1 MMSPTPPRKLVAE
14 VISIGDEMTSGA
26 RLDTNSQWLSRRLGE
41 LGIAV
46 AFQSTVGDTLQHNV
60 DVFRIACSR
69 ADIVVA
75 TGGLGPTRD
84 DLTREAL
91 AILTGQALELRQDA
105 MDHIVALFSK
115 RKREMPERNEVQA
128 MFPRGSEQVFNP
140 QGTAPGIDIV
150 VPREGTAPSRVFALP
165 GVPAEMKRMFD
176 DTVAPRLLGLSGG
189 SNCIRHLVMKFF
201 GTGESDMEQRLGEM
215 ISRDREPR
223 VGITVS
229 TATIS
234 LRITATGNSN
244 EACDAMIRQT
254 KEEILQRVPEF
265 YFGDGED
272 FEQYHAIDR
281 DLRRRAES
289 LTVIELGYAAPLG
302 DWFAS
307 LGHTPAYRGGVSLGN
322 VQDLLRL
329 FDCDSEEEALRRA
342 KTRFDADWCLLIDE
356 YPQLERDSEKPMG
369 ACDVRLV
376 VMRPDGEVMVTKSS
390 MGGHPEVLQPRIG
403 KAGMAWMRRI
413 LNQSTLGFPA

>member
-1 MMSPTPPRKLVAE
+1 MSPTPTRKLVAE

-69 ADIVVA
+69 VDIVVA

-91 AILTGQALELRQDA
+91 AILTGQPLELRQDA
-105 MDHIVALFSK
+105 MDHILALFSN
-115 RKREMPERNEVQA
+115 RKREMPARNEIQA
-128 MFPRGSEQVFNP
+128 MFPRGSEQILNP
-140 QGTAPGIDIV
+140 QGTAPGIDLT
-150 VPREGTAPSRVFALP
+150 VPRRENSPSRIFALP

-189 SNCIRHLVMKFF
+189 SSCIRHLVMKFF
-201 GTGESDMEQRLGEM
+201 GTGESDMEHRLGEM

-234 LRITATGNSN
+234 LRITATGPTNQ
-244 EACDAMIRQT
+244 ACDEMIRRT

-265 YFGDGED
+265 YFGDGEE

-281 DLRRRAES
+281 ELRRRGES
-289 LTVIELGYAAPLG
+289 LVVIELGYAAPLG

-307 LGHTPAYRGGVSLGN
+307 LGQTPAYRGGVSLAN

-329 FDCDSEEEALRRA
+329 FDCDSEGEALRRA
-342 KTRFDADWCLLIDE
+342 RAKFNADWLLMVDE
-356 YPQLERDSEKPMG
+356 YPQLDRNAEKLLG
-369 ACDVRLV
+369 ACEVRLV
-376 VMRPDGEVMVTKSS
+376 GVSPDGEEMATQSS
-390 MGGHPEVLQPRIG
+390 MGGHPEVLLPRIG
-403 KAGMAWMRRI
+403 KAGMAWMRHI
-413 LNQSTLGFPA
+413 LSRS

>member
-1 MMSPTPPRKLVAE
+1 MSPTPHRELIAE

-46 AFQSTVGDTLQHNV
+46 AFHSTVGDTLQHNV

-69 ADIVVA
+69 ADIVVS

-91 AILTGQALELRQDA
+91 AILAEQPLELRQDA
-105 MDHIVALFSK
+105 MEHIAAIFSK
-115 RKREMPERNEVQA
+115 RNRAMPDRNEVQA

-140 QGTAPGIDIV
+140 QGTAPGIDLA
-150 VPREGTAPSRVFALP
+150 VPRTGGSSSRIFALP
-165 GVPAEMKRMFD
+165 GVPAEMKQMFD

-189 SNCIRHLVMKFF
+189 SNCIQHLVMKFF
-201 GTGESDMEQRLGEM
+201 GTGESDMEHRLGDM
-215 ISRDREPR
+215 ISRNRQPR

-234 LRITATGNSN
+234 LRITATGPTRD
-244 EACDAMIRQT
+244 ACDVMIQQT

-281 DLRRRAES
+281 ELRRRDES
-289 LTVIELGYAAPLG
+289 LVVIELGYAAPLG

-307 LGHTPAYRGGVSLGN
+307 LGQTPAYRGGVSLGN
-322 VQDLLRL
+322 VQDLKRL
-329 FDCDSEEEALRRA
+329 FDCGVFLGCFLVGSSRVDLQACKL
-342 KTRFDADWCLLIDE
+342 E
-356 YPQLERDSEKPMG
+356 YSIVSPK
-369 ACDVRLV
+369 
-376 VMRPDGEVMVTKSS
+376 
-390 MGGHPEVLQPRIG
+390 
-403 KAGMAWMRRI
+403 
-413 LNQSTLGFPA
+413 